1 MLPCTTGGCLQLH
14 AVLARL
20 SKHLAIRSSSSGL
33 CCAAGLLIGLGES
46 RRERLADLFTIKQL
60 QQQYG
65 HIQEVIIQNFR

>member
-1 MLPCTTGGCLQLH
+1 MRY
-14 AVLARL
+14 AVLRCTVYCCAVV
-20 SKHLAIRSSSSGL
+20 

-46 RRERLADLFTIKQL
+46 RRERLADLLTIQQL